1 MIELTLQKIAFK
13 WSFTSSSVMIKG
25 DVEIGT
31 PSVCGLCSPNLNHL
45 NRFSNRSN
53 MVSSR
58 ENLIDRK
65 FQAVTFPDSTAGAP
79 EGAPDDKSVGS
90 GRVKSLM

>member
-1 MIELTLQKIAFK
+1 LTLEKISSK
-13 WSFTSSSVMIKG
+13 WILTSSSVMVKG
-25 DVEIGT
+25 DLEFGT

-53 MVSSR
+53 IVSSR

-65 FQAVTFPDSTAGAP
+65 FQAVTFPDSTAVEL
-79 EGAPDDKSVGS
+79 EGAPDDKSVGFS
-90 GRVKSLM
+90 RVKSLM

>member
-1 MIELTLQKIAFK
+1 MIELTIKKISFK
-13 WSFTSSSVMIKG
+13 WILTSSSVMIMG
-25 DVEIGT
+25 NTEIGT
-31 PSVCGLCSPNLNHL
+31 PSVCGRCSSNLNHL

-53 MVSSR
+53 IVSSR

-65 FQAVTFPDSTAGAP
+65 FQAVTFPDSTAVEL

-90 GRVKSLM
+90 RRVKSLM